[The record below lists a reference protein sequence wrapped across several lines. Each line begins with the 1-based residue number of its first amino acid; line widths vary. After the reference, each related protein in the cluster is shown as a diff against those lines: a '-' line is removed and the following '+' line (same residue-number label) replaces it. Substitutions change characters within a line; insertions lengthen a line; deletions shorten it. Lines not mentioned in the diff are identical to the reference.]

1 MRISIKTQ
9 PPYVNKHSKE
19 IEGDEMRIAAKV
31 DANQAE
37 IVSTL
42 RSAGISAH
50 STASIG
56 KGFPDLICAK
66 LDRMWLIEVK
76 GPKGKLTDDQVEF
89 MKHWQGDVHIA
100 RSPDDAL
107 RIVGILK

>member
-1 MRISIKTQ
+1 
-9 PPYVNKHSKE
+9 
-19 IEGDEMRIAAKV
+19 MRIAAKV

-42 RSAGISAH
+42 RSAGISVH

-66 LDRMWLIEVK
+66 QDRMWLIEVK
-76 GPKGKLTDDQVEF
+76 GPKGTLTDDQVKF
-89 MKHWQGDVHIA
+89 MSQWQGDVHIA
-100 RSPDDAL
+100 HSPDDAL
-107 RIVGILK
+107 RIVGVLK